1 MRLTMPESWDRRI
14 DRTVQ
19 LASRDGDAARPL
31 VAFYGSLLRL
41 QKDLYCFLS
50 GRSGW
55 RPAGTLERD
64 LAMFRPQVPALLR
77 GVAAA
82 GSAKNLQNLT
92 LAREASVLLE
102 GPGSAID
109 ELLLNYW
116 RAPSDRQ
123 FFPKVILQPYAQWLS
138 ERNVSPDGCPA
149 TRAENR
155 CPRCGGAPQLSILE
169 MTSDPMAD
177 GGGRSLLCAL
187 CLTSWPFRRLQC
199 ASCGETD
206 ERKLPYFKT
215 ASYDHLRVDACDTCR
230 HYVKTV
236 DLTRLG
242 LAVPIVDEL
251 AGAPLDLWAR
261 EHNYQKVELN
271 LVGL

>member
-1 MRLTMPESWDRRI
+1 MPDSWDRRI
-14 DRTVQ
+14 NRTVQ
-19 LASRDGDAARPL
+19 LASRDDDAAQPL
-31 VAFYGSLLRL
+31 VAFYGILLRL
-41 QKDLYCFLS
+41 QKELYDFL
-50 GRSGW
+50 RSRPGW
-55 RPAGTLERD
+55 RPTGALDRD
-64 LAMFRPQVPALLR
+64 LAVLRPQVPAFLR

-82 GSAKNLQNLT
+82 GSARNVQNHT
-92 LAREASVLLE
+92 LAREASLLLE

-116 RAPSDRQ
+116 RDPSDRQ
-123 FFPKVILQPYAQWLS
+123 FFPKAILQPYAQWLS
-138 ERNVSPDGCPA
+138 EQGVSPAGRPP
-149 TRAENR
+149 TGAENR
-155 CPRCGGAPQLSILE
+155 CPRCGGAPQLATLE
-169 MTSDPMAD
+169 VTSDPMAD

-187 CLTSWPFRRLQC
+187 CLTSWPFRRVLC

-206 ERKLPYFKT
+206 ERKLAYFKT

-230 HYVKTV
+230 RYVKTV

-261 EHNYQKVELN
+261 EHDYQKVELN
-271 LVGL
+271 LVGV